1 MFYSE
6 NEQQPVV
13 VAPSHS
19 DMNSLKAVVSDTSW
33 SITASVSVRGLFKP
47 WFSFRLDSESFLFA
61 CLFEQMQL
69 NKG

>member
-13 VAPSHS
+13 VAPLHS

-33 SITASVSVRGLFKP
+33 SIKASISVRGFLKQ
-47 WFSFRLDSESFLFA
+47 WFSFWLDCKSSLFA

-69 NKG
+69 N